1 MTIKVEAKKNLKL
14 SETLKALRNKCFSF
28 ADQCTAQLKDIFN
41 SVGAMSE
48 EADLSAE
55 DIPGALECIENK
67 LTSLMKS

>member
-14 SETLKALRNKCFSF
+14 SETLKALNKCFSF